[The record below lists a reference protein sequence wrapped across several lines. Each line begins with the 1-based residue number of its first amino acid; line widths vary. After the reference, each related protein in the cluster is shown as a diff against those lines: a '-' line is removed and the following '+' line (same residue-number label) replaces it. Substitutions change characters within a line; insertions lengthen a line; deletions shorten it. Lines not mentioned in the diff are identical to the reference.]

1 MYPAASS
8 LDSLAPIKPAPT
20 AKLEAMDHVERQRIR
35 TAAFRATRVYP
46 GPVGELICSEVMA
59 WEEWGYKLGS
69 RSRIMALVEHVEST
83 PTKTPTLA
91 AETAA

>member
-20 AKLEAMDHVERQRIR
+20 ARLEAMDMLDRARIR
-35 TAAFRATRVYP
+35 AAAFRATRVYP

-59 WEEWGYKLGS
+59 WEEWGYKFGS
-69 RSRIMALVEHVEST
+69 SSRIMALVEHI
-83 PTKTPTLA
+83 
-91 AETAA
+91 ETAVTPVTCENKVG